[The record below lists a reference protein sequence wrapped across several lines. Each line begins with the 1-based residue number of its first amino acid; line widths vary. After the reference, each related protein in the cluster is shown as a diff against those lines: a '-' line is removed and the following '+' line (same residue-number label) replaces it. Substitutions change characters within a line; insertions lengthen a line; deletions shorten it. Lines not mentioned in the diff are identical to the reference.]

1 MVLPSSNYKLWA
13 SVPRQGWWVCKKI
26 LEAQRPEDL
35 QKRKQRWPGQA
46 HGTAVELLSA
56 CQPLPHSLRGGSQ
69 KGKCGPRTIQAA
81 EPAAE
86 RGRVRDAIGVFDR
99 RCRRLPRTMLQK
111 VSPQCLTAGDRAVM
125 GMGQGETRKEGEG
138 QPAQFADAAVHLD
151 PVVTLVMRLFA
162 PPAVTDYRI
171 AQTLRTA
178 AKNQLCA
185 GRRPVQ
191 DRVAMIRTK
200 WDKENRTAWEALPL
214 SGPFQGSAPR
224 REPSSPSCTL
234 STQERITQS
243 SLPFSSGWPVKRLTK
258 PDRRENERSFPE
270 KREGIIW
277 VRVPTLETGRG
288 QRRSGLASAEENICR
303 RAPKRKT
310 PQL

>member
-1 MVLPSSNYKLWA
+1 MAPIVLPSSNYKLWA

-56 CQPLPHSLRGGSQ
+56 CQPLPHSLRGGV
-69 KGKCGPRTIQAA
+69 
-81 EPAAE
+81 AE
-86 RGRVRDAIGVFDR
+86 RRMRAANNPGCGTSGGAWKSRDTIGVFDR

-138 QPAQFADAAVHLD
+138 QPAQFADAAVNLD

-162 PPAVTDYRI
+162 PPAMTDYRI

-191 DRVAMIRTK
+191 DRVAMI
-200 WDKENRTAWEALPL
+200 
-214 SGPFQGSAPR
+214 
-224 REPSSPSCTL
+224 
-234 STQERITQS
+234 
-243 SLPFSSGWPVKRLTK
+243 
-258 PDRRENERSFPE
+258 
-270 KREGIIW
+270 
-277 VRVPTLETGRG
+277 
-288 QRRSGLASAEENICR
+288 
-303 RAPKRKT
+303 
-310 PQL
+310 